1 MLWRERKYLIG
12 VAPGSLWG
20 VPRPMIGSI
29 MDFITKSEFGEKN
42 GTMIQSSKN
51 AASWWFSFV
60 CSLRVDP
67 FRDVPGILVTK
78 PIFMGGTPP
87 PWLAA
92 LNLKPSF

>member
-1 MLWRERKYLIG
+1 
-12 VAPGSLWG
+12 
-20 VPRPMIGSI
+20 MIGSI
-29 MDFITKSEFGEKN
+29 MDVITKSEFGEKN

-67 FRDVPGILVTK
+67 FRDVPGISVTK
-78 PIFMGGTPP
+78 PISMGGTPP

-92 LNLKPSF
+92 LMSL